1 MQKENDLIIGEVK
14 PEEESEGVE
23 IEIMPASDYEYL
35 MSAVNAFE
43 CVEGSNPI
51 TKQDQA
57 RVNRIKKKSLAIID
71 YVIGVMHDEL
81 FDEEKEEDD

>member
-1 MQKENDLIIGEVK
+1 MQKENDLVLDS
-14 PEEESEGVE
+14 PVTEEEEGVE

-51 TKQDQA
+51 TQDAQR
-57 RVNRIKKKSLAIID
+57 RVNRIKRKSLAIID
-71 YVIGVMHDEL
+71 YVIGVMYDEL
-81 FDEEKEEDD
+81 FDEEKKEDDD